1 MKTPVV
7 LAHGML
13 GLTQAF
19 IQGLKLADYFKG
31 IPEWLEENGCQVIIP
46 QVEGIGS
53 VKTRAANLKGQILE
67 ASDQPVHII
76 AHSQG
81 GLDSRYM
88 ISHLDMAKQVRSL
101 TTIATPHRGSPVAD
115 WAISKT
121 QKIGVYKILEWST
134 MDTQA
139 FMDLRTTEC
148 AAFNKKTPD
157 AKGIKYLSVAGEP
170 KREHTLRALR
180 ICHDIVSEAEGQ
192 NDGLVSSQ
200 SAQWGEETLI
210 WPADHAQQI
219 GWFNDSSFDWRNG
232 WNEILGKLTAMEK

>member
-13 GLTQAF
+13 GLAQAF
-19 IQGLKLADYFKG
+19 IQGLRLADYFKE
-31 IPEWLEENGCQVIIP
+31 IPDWLEENGCKVIIP

-53 VKTRAANLKGQILE
+53 IKTRASNLKSQILQ
-67 ASDQPVHII
+67 ATDQPVHII

-81 GLDSRYM
+81 GLDSRHM
-88 ISHLDMAKQVRSL
+88 ISHLDMANQVCSL
-101 TTIATPHRGSPVAD
+101 TTIGTPHRGSPVAD
-115 WAISKT
+115 WAISKS
-121 QKIGVYKILEWST
+121 QQIGVLKMLEWSS

-139 FMDLRTTEC
+139 FLDLRTTEC
-148 AAFNKKTPD
+148 ATFNEKTPD
-157 AKGIKYLSVAGEP
+157 AEGIKYLSVAGEP

-180 ICHDIVSEAEGQ
+180 MCHDIVFEAEGP

-200 SAQWGEETLI
+200 SARWGEEAII

-219 GWFNDSSFDWRNG
+219 GWFNDPSFNWRDG
-232 WNEILGKLTAMEK
+232 WGKILNRLGE

>member
-1 MKTPVV
+1 MKTPIV

-13 GLTQAF
+13 GLAQAF
-19 IQGLKLADYFKG
+19 IQGLRLADYFKG
-31 IPEWLEENGCQVIIP
+31 IPEWLEENGYQVIIP

-67 ASDQPVHII
+67 ATDQPVHII

-115 WAISKT
+115 WTISKT
-121 QKIGVYKILEWST
+121 QKIGVFKMLEWST

-139 FMDLRTTEC
+139 FMDLRTAEC
-148 AAFNKKTPD
+148 EEFNHKTPNVD
-157 AKGIKYLSVAGEP
+157 SVKYFSVAGEP
-170 KREHTLRALR
+170 KREEMLTPLRAL
-180 ICHDIVSEAEGQ
+180 HDIVSETEGP
-192 NDGLVSSQ
+192 NDGLVSTQ
-200 SAQWGEETLI
+200 SATWGEETII

-219 GWFNDSSFDWRNG
+219 GWFNEPSFEWQNG
-232 WNEILGKLTAMEK
+232 WGKILNRLRETDN